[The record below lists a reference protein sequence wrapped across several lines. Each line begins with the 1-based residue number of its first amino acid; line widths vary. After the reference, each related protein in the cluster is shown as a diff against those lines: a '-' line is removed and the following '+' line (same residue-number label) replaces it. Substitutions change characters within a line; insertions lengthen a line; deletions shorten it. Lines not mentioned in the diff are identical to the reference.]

1 MGDNKKIKEAEEV
14 KMISVEQANAQ
25 MQNVLQQYNNKFQQL
40 AAQMQQLDAML
51 KDKTLDHL
59 FNVIKHFHM
68 FKEDFVAKC
77 SDAIEKYLTQVALTE
92 QEQDELPSAPSD
104 TIPDNK

>member
-14 KMISVEQANAQ
+14 KMVSVEQANAQ
-25 MQNVLQQYNNKFQQL
+25 MQSVVQQYNNKLQQI
-40 AAQMQQLDAML
+40 ATQAQQLDAML
-51 KDKTLDHL
+51 RDKTLDHL

-68 FKEDFVAKC
+68 FKEDFVSKC

-92 QEQDELPSAPSD
+92 PEQEETAPGI
-104 TIPDNK
+104 TPVAE

>member
-1 MGDNKKIKEAEEV
+1 MEEKNSTVETQEV
-14 KMISVEQANAQ
+14 KMISVEQANVQ
-25 MQNVLQQYNNKFQQL
+25 MQNVLQQANTKMQQL
-40 AAQMQQLDAML
+40 LSQAQQLDAML
-51 KDKTLDHL
+51 RDKTLDHL

-92 QEQDELPSAPSD
+92 PEKEEVTPD
-104 TIPDNK
+104 TPVTE